1 MYRSHSF
8 TSNTTS
14 SQHRSVDGEDVPAFR
29 LARHETR
36 RGGACALDEEFV
48 CLLVCMKVG
57 FCRVEGSSVL
67 LLCNLI
73 GDSKLVNS
81 ICRPRL
87 PKISGAGDSIPFGS
101 QIKSERKRS
110 GNICCG

>member
-1 MYRSHSF
+1 MSLDMHNDS
-8 TSNTTS
+8 
-14 SQHRSVDGEDVPAFR
+14 GESRQAKR
-29 LARHETR
+29 WR
-36 RGGACALDEEFV
+36 ALWMESLF
-48 CLLVCMKVG
+48 VCMKVG

-101 QIKSERKRS
+101 QIKRESEREHS
-110 GNICCG
+110 GNICCR

>member
-1 MYRSHSF
+1 MSLDLHNDS
-8 TSNTTS
+8 
-14 SQHRSVDGEDVPAFR
+14 GESRQSKEV
-29 LARHETR
+29 
-36 RGGACALDEEFV
+36 ACALDGEIV

-101 QIKSERKRS
+101 QIKRESEGEHS
-110 GNICCG
+110 GNICCR

>member
-1 MYRSHSF
+1 M
-8 TSNTTS
+8 
-14 SQHRSVDGEDVPAFR
+14 V
-29 LARHETR
+29 
-36 RGGACALDEEFV
+36 CALDGEFV

-101 QIKSERKRS
+101 QIKRESKRESVPEIFAADNRKRVNQTDS
-110 GNICCG
+110 QERTRMS

>member
-1 MYRSHSF
+1 M
-8 TSNTTS
+8 
-14 SQHRSVDGEDVPAFR
+14 
-29 LARHETR
+29 
-36 RGGACALDEEFV
+36 ACALDGEFV

-87 PKISGAGDSIPFGS
+87 PKISEAGDSISFGS
-101 QIKSERKRS
+101 QIKRERVRESIPEIFAADNRKRVNQTDS
-110 GNICCG
+110 QERTRMS

>member
-1 MYRSHSF
+1 MKA
-8 TSNTTS
+8 TEE
-14 SQHRSVDGEDVPAFR
+14 VGER
-29 LARHETR
+29 K
-36 RGGACALDEEFV
+36 GGACALDGEIV

-81 ICRPRL
+81 ICHPRL
-87 PKISGAGDSIPFGS
+87 PKISGAGDSIRFGS
-101 QIKSERKRS
+101 QIKREGENVPEVFAADNRKHVNQTNS
-110 GNICCG
+110 Q